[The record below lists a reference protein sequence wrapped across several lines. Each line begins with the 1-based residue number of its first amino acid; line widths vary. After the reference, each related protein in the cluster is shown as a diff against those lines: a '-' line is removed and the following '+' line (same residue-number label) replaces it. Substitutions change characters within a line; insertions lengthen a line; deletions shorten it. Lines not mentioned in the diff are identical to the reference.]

1 MRKSKKKIKFKRYLA
16 ISKRKIKRLNQRK
29 IGLWFKVN
37 LKQHP
42 FILGIL
48 FFIFIDTLLIEK
60 MFKKMDIIKVLR
72 FHLFLFLSWLI
83 LVFLSN
89 FLKDEYKV
97 KWYLRKRFVFFMLL
111 LLPPLGLV
119 FLWSGTQFKRITKII
134 LTVSF
139 SLYFIIT
146 QVYYNKK
153 YESLLKRPAFDNIVE
168 IITSPK
174 RKIFLKKVDKSVLT
188 GLRLRSFPKEQS
200 VKLAISEI
208 ALRCSPAVVSIKVK
222 DKDDK
227 EIGQGTGFI
236 ISGDGV
242 IATNFHVMES
252 AYQAEV
258 KIGEK
263 VFKEVYLINGV
274 PSLDIAILKVNAEN
288 LPFLSIG
295 DSDALVNGQFVIVL
309 SNPAG
314 FERSVSNGI
323 ISAIREKGNMKIIQ
337 MTAPVSMGSS
347 GGPVLN
353 EYGEAIGI
361 TTLAS
366 FFMTQNLNF
375 AVPINYLQKI
385 INEK

>member
-1 MRKSKKKIKFKRYLA
+1 MKR
-16 ISKRKIKRLNQRK
+16 SIKRLNRK
-29 IGLWFKVN
+29 SAGLWFKIN
-37 LKQHP
+37 MKQHP
-42 FILGIL
+42 FVLGFLFFVWINVVLKGRMFAKTNTAGIL
-48 FFIFIDTLLIEK
+48 KFHSAIFILWLTLV
-60 MFKKMDIIKVLR
+60 IILN
-72 FHLFLFLSWLI
+72 L
-83 LVFLSN
+83 
-89 FLKDEYKV
+89 LKDKQRV
-97 KWYLRKRFVFFMLL
+97 KWYLRKRFVFFILL
-111 LLPPLGLV
+111 LLPPLGLI
-119 FLWSGTQFKRITKII
+119 FLWSGAQFKRTTKII
-134 LTVSF
+134 FTVIF
-139 SLYFIIT
+139 SLYFVGG

-153 YESLLKRPAFDNIVE
+153 YESLFKGSAFDNIVE

-174 RKIFLKKVDKSVLT
+174 KKIFLQTIDAGALT
-188 GLRLRSFPKEQS
+188 GLKIGGIRQGKSA
-200 VKLAISEI
+200 KLAISEI
-208 ALRCSPAVVSIKVK
+208 ALRYSPAVVSIKVK

-236 ISGDGV
+236 ISGDGIIV
-242 IATNFHVMES
+242 TNFHVMES

-263 VFKEVYLINGV
+263 VFKEVYLIKGV
-274 PSLDIAILKVNAEN
+274 PSLDIAILKVNAKN

-323 ISAIREKGNMKIIQ
+323 ISAIRAKGNMKLIQ